1 MARGYVTGGA
11 GEWQEGLSRLGKWHS
26 RQSGPRPWGRNA
38 PGLPSKRPA
47 QREPG
52 ARERGT
58 GPGPVSGTARRTR
71 VCPTA
76 GGAREGVGQ
85 RRSSIRLNVS
95 EKTLSLPRGEQT
107 VRSACGLRGGRP
119 KTVSASFQEGRMLGT
134 ARGSVYGGTDTHP
147 DMSAGRDAARPRT
160 GSAEARAI
168 RTVSG
173 PRGAKGVSAM
183 PRTSAGGGL
192 AGEGAGGR
200 LPQLRALSSGCQTD
214 EALTT
219 RAFPKQKIMQLATSV
234 HLTSRPGTLRFLG
247 FGIFGDRERL
257 YFGNG
262 STTTK
267 HT

>member
-1 MARGYVTGGA
+1 MARGYVTGSA

-38 PGLPSKRPA
+38 PGLLSKRPA
-47 QREPG
+47 QHEPG

-107 VRSACGLRGGRP
+107 VRSACGLRGGRL
-119 KTVSASFQEGRMLGT
+119 KTVSASFQEGRTLGT
-134 ARGSVYGGTDTHP
+134 ARGSVYRGTDTHP
-147 DMSAGRDAARPRT
+147 DMSAGQDAAWPGT

-168 RTVSG
+168 QTVSG

-192 AGEGAGGR
+192 AGEGAGG
-200 LPQLRALSSGCQTD
+200 
-214 EALTT
+214 
-219 RAFPKQKIMQLATSV
+219 
-234 HLTSRPGTLRFLG
+234 
-247 FGIFGDRERL
+247 
-257 YFGNG
+257 
-262 STTTK
+262 
-267 HT
+267 

>member
-1 MARGYVTGGA
+1 MARGYVTGSA

-71 VCPTA
+71 VCPPA

-107 VRSACGLRGGRP
+107 ARSACGLRGGRL
-119 KTVSASFQEGRMLGT
+119 KTVSASFQEGRTLGT
-134 ARGSVYGGTDTHP
+134 ARGSVYGGRIRTPICPQGGTLL
-147 DMSAGRDAARPRT
+147 GRGQEVPRRERYRPSQGHAARK
-160 GSAEARAI
+160 GSAPR
-168 RTVSG
+168 RG
-173 PRGAKGVSAM
+173 P
-183 PRTSAGGGL
+183 L
-192 AGEGAGGR
+192 QGAGSPARG
-200 LPQLRALSSGCQTD
+200 PAGDFLSS
-214 EALTT
+214 A
-219 RAFPKQKIMQLATSV
+219 P
-234 HLTSRPGTLRFLG
+234 
-247 FGIFGDRERL
+247 
-257 YFGNG
+257 
-262 STTTK
+262 
-267 HT
+267 